1 MRNNPYKTKS
11 GRFYEGSQKP
21 YFDSAISIMK
31 CNRTV
36 KDCIRVFE
44 KSERKVFEGPSKF
57 YEV

>member
-1 MRNNPYKTKS
+1 MKARK
-11 GRFYEGSQKP
+11 KP

-36 KDCIRVFE
+36 KDCVRVLE
-44 KSERKVFEGPSKF
+44 KAERKVLEGPSKF

>member
-1 MRNNPYKTKS
+1 MKAHKR
-11 GRFYEGSQKP
+11 P

-36 KDCIRVFE
+36 KGCVRVLE
-44 KSERKVFEGPSKF
+44 KAERKALEGSSKF